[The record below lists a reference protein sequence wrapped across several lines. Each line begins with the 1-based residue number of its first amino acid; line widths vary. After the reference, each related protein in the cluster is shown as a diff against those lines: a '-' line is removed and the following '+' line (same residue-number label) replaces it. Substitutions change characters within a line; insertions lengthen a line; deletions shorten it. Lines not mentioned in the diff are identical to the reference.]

1 MAGDDEVGGNL
12 VAEDELGAE
21 AGVDAGGEGWY
32 QKLINGVSLANTL
45 RETKD
50 SLNSPTIKSLSAS
63 NFSNVVI
70 LVIWPYTSYR

>member
-1 MAGDDEVGGNL
+1 MAGDDEVGGNI
-12 VAEDELGAE
+12 VAEDEFGA
-21 AGVDAGGEGWY
+21 GAGGEGWY

-70 LVIWPYTSYR
+70 LVIWPYTSYL